1 MNQVK
6 YIIYIHQDNEVLD
19 MGEFTNCEVP
29 RVGEYINLLYRSSD
43 TSPVTNLK

>member
-6 YIIYIHQDNEVLD
+6 YTIYIHQDNEVLD

-29 RVGEYINLLYRSSD
+29 RVEN
-43 TSPVTNLK
+43 TSIYHI